1 MGRTYWGGQK
11 VCSDFS
17 VKCSGNKIF
26 MFHKMLWKNPNKLI
40 HNSFKDKLQ
49 MIISKGSEKAFEDIY
64 NSKKILLPD

>member
-1 MGRTYWGGQK
+1 
-11 VCSDFS
+11 
-17 VKCSGNKIF
+17 
-26 MFHKMLWKNPNKLI
+26 MFHKMLWENPNKLI